1 MGSRPESDDRPLS
14 QPTPSGLGSMAPRYA
29 AVAVEK
35 DVGALFRV
43 ARSLIKTPNGP
54 RRTKNCYPRACDRLS
69 LKRACAY
76 PRLLDTYWAFG
87 VNNWHVSGNGA
98 SA

>member
-35 DVGALFRV
+35 VVGDEGQRIAIAAHVIRV
-43 ARSLIKTPNGP
+43 CLSRPDPAPARH
-54 RRTKNCYPRACDRLS
+54 
-69 LKRACAY
+69 
-76 PRLLDTYWAFG
+76 LLG
-87 VNNWHVSGNGA
+87 VQR
-98 SA
+98 